1 MAEVRVL
8 AGHQIY
14 NYGTVSLTF
23 AESFNSFFQQ
33 CTFNREFLAAFPIT
47 TSFASSIVSTKIFIR
62 CCFTLSAG
70 IAWKNLFVIWK
81 KGAKLRRNVWNKTK
95 ASGSQHT
102 RFNSIYLNLTGVS
115 KNGRTCPKSDKS
127 PKIEWNRPK
136 SNGTVRKQ
144 AKMSDTRRNLPIPDG
159 SFWNGMWN
167 EMWKVFETRRE
178 TLKIGRNYSKLHG
191 SVRNRLFLS
200 CLEGKKNHSSC
211 YQGFWWIR
219 CDKTLLIYCFQT
231 GRKDSFYGTYLANH
245 SQHWCWMSRA
255 DRRSQVEHPQHLF
268 PTFGFLLQ
276 QCSSVRGVL
285 L

>member
-1 MAEVRVL
+1 MKSEVAEVRVL
-8 AGHQIY
+8 AGQQIF

-81 KGAKLRRNVWNKTK
+81 KGAKLRGNVWNKTK

-200 CLEGKKNHSSC
+200 CLEGKKKITVPAIKASDGLDATKHFLHTASK
-211 YQGFWWIR
+211 QVA
-219 CDKTLLIYCFQT
+219 KTHFMALTWPIIVNIGAGCPGQT
-231 GRKDSFYGTYLANH
+231 
-245 SQHWCWMSRA
+245 A
-255 DRRSQVEHPQHLF
+255 DLR
-268 PTFGFLLQ
+268 
-276 QCSSVRGVL
+276 
-285 L
+285 

>member
-1 MAEVRVL
+1 MR
-8 AGHQIY
+8 G
-14 NYGTVSLTF
+14 
-23 AESFNSFFQQ
+23 
-33 CTFNREFLAAFPIT
+33 
-47 TSFASSIVSTKIFIR
+47 
-62 CCFTLSAG
+62 
-70 IAWKNLFVIWK
+70 
-81 KGAKLRRNVWNKTK
+81 NVWNKTK

-115 KNGRTCPKSDKS
+115 KNGQTCPKSDKS

-159 SFWNGMWN
+159 SFWNRMWN

-211 YQGFWWIR
+211 YQGFLWIR
-219 CDKTLLIYCFQT
+219 CDKLYTASKQVAKTHFTALTWPIIVNIGAGCPGQT
-231 GRKDSFYGTYLANH
+231 VDLR
-245 SQHWCWMSRA
+245 
-255 DRRSQVEHPQHLF
+255 
-268 PTFGFLLQ
+268 
-276 QCSSVRGVL
+276 
-285 L
+285 

>member
-1 MAEVRVL
+1 MNKRQPQIFITL
-8 AGHQIY
+8 AMNQNAPLLNARAAKRPRNQKWLRFESWRGIRFIITGRYLSFSQRAL
-14 NYGTVSLTF
+14 TVFSTVH
-23 AESFNSFFQQ
+23 
-33 CTFNREFLAAFPIT
+33 TFNREFLAAFPIT

-62 CCFTLSAG
+62 CCFTPSAG

-81 KGAKLRRNVWNKTK
+81 KGAKLRGNVWNKTK

-115 KNGRTCPKSDKS
+115 KNGRMCPKSDKS

-178 TLKIGRNYSKLHG
+178 MLKIGRNYSKLHV

-200 CLEGKKNHSSC
+200 CLEGEKNHSSC
-211 YQGFWWIR
+211 YQCFWWIR

-231 GRKDSFYGTYLANH
+231 GRKDSF
-245 SQHWCWMSRA
+245 
-255 DRRSQVEHPQHLF
+255 
-268 PTFGFLLQ
+268 
-276 QCSSVRGVL
+276 
-285 L
+285 